1 MPEVKRFQVDAD
13 GTAVEGFAFAAE
25 PAAFAGM
32 IGDFVRGAVFGNLT
46 AFGNDVMGAQAVF
59 VQYVQLLVGRVGRAV
74 EDNIADIF
82 GTVAAVCGVGDDD
95 FLCQGVLRSDF
106 YA

>member
-1 MPEVKRFQVDAD
+1 MPEVKRFQFDAD
-13 GTAVEGFAFAAE
+13 GTAVEGFAL
-25 PAAFAGM
+25 AAFAGM
-32 IGDFVRGAVFGNLT
+32 IGNFVRGAVFGNLT

-95 FLCQGVLRSDF
+95 FLSHGVLRSDF

>member
-1 MPEVKRFQVDAD
+1 
-13 GTAVEGFAFAAE
+13 
-25 PAAFAGM
+25 
-32 IGDFVRGAVFGNLT
+32 
-46 AFGNDVMGAQAVF
+46 MGAQAVF

-95 FLCQGVLRSDF
+95 FLSHGVLRSDF